1 MGKVFKKVAI
11 ATGVAALAG
20 YLAGILTAPKSGR
33 ETRADIKSAAQKG
46 VSEAEKQLKK
56 LVGEMGDLLD
66 EAKKR
71 GAQLGEKAGK
81 ELNGLTDKAK
91 QARDKAREMLSAI
104 HEGDAQ
110 DEDLEKAVAGAREA
124 LGHLRAYLKK

>member
-11 ATGVAALAG
+11 ATGIAALGG

-33 ETRADIKSAAQKG
+33 ETRADIKEAAQKG

-66 EAKKR
+66 QAKKR
-71 GAQLGEKAGK
+71 GAELGEKAGK
-81 ELNGLTDKAK
+81 ELNSLTEKAR
-91 QARDKAREMLSAI
+91 QARDKAREVLSAI

-110 DEDLEKAVAGAREA
+110 DEDLEKAVGGAREA
-124 LGHLRAYLKK
+124 LGHLKTYLKK